1 MKQCQI
7 FGLSALGERNT
18 KKVLTTIKP
27 SVEPRGKAKFCAH
40 CGNIA
45 TQEALFK
52 VNESV
57 ILIERYCDKCISNVK

>member
-1 MKQCQI
+1 MI
-7 FGLSALGERNT
+7 GERRT
-18 KKVLTTIKP
+18 KKVFTTIKP
-27 SVEPRGKAKFCAH
+27 LVEPRRKANFCAH

-45 TQEALFK
+45 TQDALFK